1 MSKYDF
7 GNKLYA
13 LRTEKDLTQKELAKI
28 LGVSDKAVSKWE
40 TGEAMPRLKTLQ
52 LIAECFSVSYE
63 DLLSEKDGEKTTPPM
78 VITEPEDNPYER
90 FYNKRLNGNKKR
102 IKVELVLFALLI
114 LFSFCTII
122 FGNLAAT
129 FLGMMRQ
136 SLVRN
141 ILFNLAP
148 IFLSIGVWFLAHKTL
163 SEIDSIDTEQF
174 AQKYYP
180 ALTIPIIITAVLY
193 AVQNLISGNTGI
205 VILFAGT
212 SILTLFSLIIAVI
225 KKNECTRYINICSDI
240 IGIFLFL
247 NLLSITKYFITS
259 GFNIFIPTITIAEML
274 GLVFEINDLL
284 RKIQTLKKVDTP
296 LNPKKA
302 KFKKFA
308 VRLFIVLIS
317 LLIIVSIILNLF
329 PGILIKYT
337 LAKSWE
343 NPNVTFFEHYD
354 MKFEEGE
361 ATTVSI
367 GNITIDVPVK
377 YTMED
382 RSFEEDDE
390 RYWYYIEEDKMA
402 MSLECYPLMS
412 LLYGEDN
419 LSLYTTSSALQEQD
433 NIEQF
438 KKMLINTFGTYPR
451 NEFEYKKLMYS
462 LDADDINVF
471 NYEQCVTYT
480 VLLASRDMYTMGNFY
495 DITLYE
501 RNEIGAEIMKMKTS
515 ADREM
520 YNVIIY
526 ITGDENEYHIV
537 FNGTFESVEVMY
549 KVLNSIEVV

>member
-1 MSKYDF
+1 MGKYDF

-63 DLLSEKDGEKTTPPM
+63 NLLSEKDGEKTTPPM
-78 VITEPEDNPYER
+78 VMIEPADNPYER

-163 SEIDSIDTEQF
+163 SEIDSVDTEQF

-354 MKFEEGE
+354 VKFEEGE
-361 ATTVSI
+361 ATTFRI
-367 GNITIDVPVK
+367 GDITIDMPVN

-382 RSFEEDDE
+382 RSFDENEE
-390 RYWYYIEEDKMA
+390 RYWWYIEEDKMA
-402 MSLECYPLMS
+402 CSLEKFPLMS
-412 LLYGEDN
+412 MLYGNDDE
-419 LSLYTTSSALQEQD
+419 LYTTSSALQEQSD
-433 NIEQF
+433 KERF

-451 NEFEYKKLMYS
+451 NEFEYKKLLYS

-480 VLLASRDMYTMGNFY
+480 VLLASRDMTTMGNFY
-495 DITLYE
+495 DIILYE
-501 RNEIGAEIMKMKTS
+501 RNEIGVEIMKLKST
-515 ADREM
+515 DREM
-520 YNVIIY
+520 YAVSIFV
-526 ITGDENEYHIV
+526 TGDEYEYHIT
-537 FNGTFESVEVMY
+537 FNGTFESVDVLY
-549 KVLNSIEVV
+549 KMLNSIEVV

>member
-13 LRTEKDLTQKELAKI
+13 LRTEKDLTQKELSKI

-63 DLLSEKDGEKTTPPM
+63 DLLSEKDGEKTTPPI
-78 VITEPEDNPYER
+78 VITEPADNPYER
-90 FYNKRLNGNKKR
+90 FYNKRLKGE
-102 IKVELVLFALLI
+102 KVVTKTLLVFLALFI
-114 LFSFCTII
+114 LFSFCTVI

-136 SLVRN
+136 SLVQN
-141 ILFNLAP
+141 ILFNLVP
-148 IFLSIGVWFLAHKTL
+148 IFLSIGMWFFTHKTL

-174 AQKYYP
+174 ARKYYP
-180 ALTIPIIITAVLY
+180 AMTIPLIIASALY
-193 AVQNLISGNTGI
+193 AVENLISGNTGI
-205 VILFAGT
+205 VLFFAGT
-212 SILTLFSLIIAVI
+212 SLLMLLSLIVSLV
-225 KKNECTRYINICSDI
+225 KKSDCTKYINIFSYIVAIFWIMNALSIVKLFVLSETKAVVSLLIVSAMTALATELSDI
-240 IGIFLFL
+240 LR
-247 NLLSITKYFITS
+247 
-259 GFNIFIPTITIAEML
+259 TIH
-274 GLVFEINDLL
+274 
-284 RKIQTLKKVDTP
+284 TLKKVDTP

-308 VRLFIVLIS
+308 VRLFVVLIS
-317 LLIIVSIILNLF
+317 LLIIVSVILNLF
-329 PGILIKYT
+329 PGILVKYT

-354 MKFEEGE
+354 VKFEEGE

-367 GNITIDVPVK
+367 GNITIGVPVK

-382 RSFEEDDE
+382 RSFEDDDE

-419 LSLYTTSSALQEQD
+419 LSLYTTSSALQEQE

-471 NYEQCVTYT
+471 NYEQCITYT
-480 VLLASRDMYTMGNFY
+480 VLLAQRDMTTMGNFY

-501 RNEIGAEIMKMKTS
+501 RNEIGVEIMKPKNT
-515 ADREM
+515 DIEM
-520 YNVIIY
+520 CSVSIFV
-526 ITGDENEYHIV
+526 TGDEYEYHIT
-537 FNGTFESVEVMY
+537 FNGTFESVDVLY
-549 KVLNSIEVV
+549 KMLNSIEVV

>member
-52 LIAECFSVSYE
+52 LIAECFSASYE
-63 DLLSEKDGEKTTPPM
+63 DLLSENAESCQTPPM
-78 VITEPEDNPYER
+78 AVNEPNDNPYER
-90 FYNKRLNGNKKR
+90 FYNKRLNGTKKR
-102 IKVELVLFALLI
+102 IKVELVMFALLI
-114 LFSFCTII
+114 LFN
-122 FGNLAAT
+122 FGVLIVSNLAAT
-129 FLGMMRQ
+129 FLGMMRSGLIQ
-136 SLVRN
+136 N
-141 ILFNLAP
+141 ILFNLVP
-148 IFLSIGVWFLAHKTL
+148 IFLEIALWFFAKKALA
-163 SEIDSIDTEQF
+163 EVDYIDQVQF
-174 AQKYYP
+174 AKKYYP
-180 ALTIPIIITAVLY
+180 TLAIPTIITSTLY
-193 AVQNLISGNTGI
+193 AIQSFISGNTGI
-205 VILFAGT
+205 VIFLAGIAALMLSSLVAT
-212 SILTLFSLIIAVI
+212 TIKKSDSIKYAFIIHVMISVFLYLNIFNILNSLSYGLEGLLSAITITEMLLFSI
-225 KKNECTRYINICSDI
+225 
-240 IGIFLFL
+240 
-247 NLLSITKYFITS
+247 
-259 GFNIFIPTITIAEML
+259 
-274 GLVFEINDLL
+274 EINDIL

-296 LNPKKA
+296 LNPQKV

-308 VRLFIVLIS
+308 VRLFVVLIS
-317 LLIIVSIILNLF
+317 LLIIVSVILNLF
-329 PGILIKYT
+329 PGILVKYT

-361 ATTVSI
+361 ATTFRI
-367 GNITIDVPVK
+367 GDITIDMPVN

-382 RSFEEDDE
+382 RSFDENEE
-390 RYWYYIEEDKMA
+390 RNWWYIEEDKMA
-402 MSLECYPLMS
+402 MSLECYPLIS

-419 LSLYTTSSALQEQD
+419 SSLYTTSSALQEQE

-480 VLLASRDMYTMGNFY
+480 VLLAGRDLYTMGNFY

-520 YNVIIY
+520 YSVSIFV
-526 ITGDENEYHIV
+526 TGDKYEYHIT
-537 FNGTFESVEVMY
+537 FNGKFESVDVLY
-549 KVLNSIEVV
+549 KILNSIEVV

>member
-78 VITEPEDNPYER
+78 VITEPADNPYER

-163 SEIDSIDTEQF
+163 SEIDSVNTEQF

-317 LLIIVSIILNLF
+317 LLIIVSVILNLF

-354 MKFEEGE
+354 VKFEEGE
-361 ATTVSI
+361 ATTFRI
-367 GNITIDVPVK
+367 GDITIDMPVN

-382 RSFEEDDE
+382 RSFDEKEE
-390 RYWYYIEEDKMA
+390 RYWWYIEEDKMA
-402 MSLECYPLMS
+402 CSLEKFPLMS
-412 LLYGEDN
+412 MLYGNDN
-419 LSLYTTSSALQEQD
+419 ELYTTSSALQEQSD
-433 NIEQF
+433 KERF

-451 NEFEYKKLMYS
+451 NEFEYKKLLYS

-480 VLLASRDMYTMGNFY
+480 VLLASRDMTTMGNFY
-495 DITLYE
+495 DIILYE
-501 RNEIGAEIMKMKTS
+501 RNEIGVEIMKLKST
-515 ADREM
+515 DREM
-520 YNVIIY
+520 YAVSIFV
-526 ITGDENEYHIV
+526 TGDEYEYHIT
-537 FNGTFESVEVMY
+537 FNGTFESVDVLY
-549 KVLNSIEVV
+549 KMLNSIEVV

>member
-1 MSKYDF
+1 MGKYDF

-63 DLLSEKDGEKTTPPM
+63 NLLSEKDGEKTTPPM
-78 VITEPEDNPYER
+78 VMIEPADNPYER

-354 MKFEEGE
+354 VKFEEGE
-361 ATTVSI
+361 ATTFRI
-367 GNITIDVPVK
+367 GDITIDMPVN

-382 RSFEEDDE
+382 RSFDENEE
-390 RYWYYIEEDKMA
+390 RYWWYIEEDKMA
-402 MSLECYPLMS
+402 CSLEKFPLMS
-412 LLYGEDN
+412 MLYGNDDE
-419 LSLYTTSSALQEQD
+419 LYTTSSALQEQSD
-433 NIEQF
+433 KERF

-451 NEFEYKKLMYS
+451 NEFEYKKLLYS

-480 VLLASRDMYTMGNFY
+480 VLLASRDMTTMGNFY
-495 DITLYE
+495 DIILYE
-501 RNEIGAEIMKMKTS
+501 RNEIGVEIMKLKST
-515 ADREM
+515 DREM
-520 YNVIIY
+520 YAVSIFV
-526 ITGDENEYHIV
+526 TGDEYEYHIT
-537 FNGTFESVEVMY
+537 FNGTFESVDVLY
-549 KVLNSIEVV
+549 KMLNSIEVV

>member
-1 MSKYDF
+1 MGKYDF

-78 VITEPEDNPYER
+78 VITEPADNPYER

-163 SEIDSIDTEQF
+163 SEIDSVDTEQF

-259 GFNIFIPTITIAEML
+259 GFNIFISTITIAEML

-354 MKFEEGE
+354 VKFEEGE
-361 ATTVSI
+361 ATTFRI
-367 GNITIDVPVK
+367 GDITIDMPVN

-382 RSFEEDDE
+382 RSFDENEE
-390 RYWYYIEEDKMA
+390 RYWWYIEEDKMA
-402 MSLECYPLMS
+402 CSLEKFPLMS
-412 LLYGEDN
+412 MLYGNDDE
-419 LSLYTTSSALQEQD
+419 LYTTSSALQEQSD
-433 NIEQF
+433 KERF

-451 NEFEYKKLMYS
+451 NEFEYKKLLYS

-480 VLLASRDMYTMGNFY
+480 VLLASRDMTTMGNFY
-495 DITLYE
+495 DIILYE
-501 RNEIGAEIMKMKTS
+501 RNEIGVEIMKLKST
-515 ADREM
+515 DREM
-520 YNVIIY
+520 YAVSIFV
-526 ITGDENEYHIV
+526 TGDEYEYHIT
-537 FNGTFESVEVMY
+537 FNGTFESVDVLY
-549 KVLNSIEVV
+549 KMLNSIEVV

>member
-63 DLLSEKDGEKTTPPM
+63 DLLSEKDGGKTTPPM
-78 VITEPEDNPYER
+78 VITEPADNPYER
-90 FYNKRLNGNKKR
+90 FYNKRLR
-102 IKVELVLFALLI
+102 VEKLATKAVLVFFALFI
-114 LFSFCTII
+114 LFSFGFVI

-129 FLGMMRQ
+129 FFGMIRQ
-136 SLVRN
+136 SVARN
-141 ILFNLAP
+141 ILFNLVP
-148 IFLSIGVWFLAHKTL
+148 VFLSIGMWFFSHKTL

-180 ALTIPIIITAVLY
+180 AMTIPLIIVSALY
-193 AVQNLISGNTGI
+193 AIENFISGNTGI
-205 VILFAGT
+205 VLFFAGI
-212 SILTLFSLIIAVI
+212 SVLMLLSLIASLT
-225 KKNECTRYINICSDI
+225 KKSDCTKYINIIS
-240 IGIFLFL
+240 
-247 NLLSITKYFITS
+247 NVTS
-259 GFNIFIPTITIAEML
+259 IFIVLNFLSMVKLMVLSETKAIVSVLIVLAMIALATEL
-274 GLVFEINDLL
+274 NYILRIIN
-284 RKIQTLKKVDTP
+284 TLKKVDTP
-296 LNPKKA
+296 ANPKKA

-308 VRLFIVLIS
+308 IRLFIVLIS

-329 PGILIKYT
+329 PGILVKYT

-361 ATTVSI
+361 ATTFRI
-367 GNITIDVPVK
+367 GDITIDMPVN

-382 RSFEEDDE
+382 RSFDENEE
-390 RYWYYIEEDKMA
+390 RYWFYIEEDKLA
-402 MSLECYPLMS
+402 MSLEKFPLMS
-412 LLYGEDN
+412 MLYGNNDE
-419 LSLYTTSSALQEQD
+419 LYTTSSALQEQSD
-433 NIEQF
+433 KERF
-438 KKMLINTFGTYPR
+438 KNMLLNTFGTYPR
-451 NEFEYKKLMYS
+451 NEFEYKKLIYS

-480 VLLASRDMYTMGNFY
+480 VLLAGRDMYTMGNFY

-501 RNEIGAEIMKMKTS
+501 RNEIGVEIMKLKNT
-515 ADREM
+515 DREM
-520 YNVIIY
+520 YSVSIFV
-526 ITGDENEYHIV
+526 TGDEYEYHIT
-537 FNGTFESVEVMY
+537 FNGTFESVDVLY
-549 KVLNSIEVV
+549 KILNSIEVV

>member
-13 LRTEKDLTQKELAKI
+13 LRTEKNLTQKELAKI

-78 VITEPEDNPYER
+78 VITEPADNPYER

-114 LFSFCTII
+114 LFSFCTVI

-163 SEIDSIDTEQF
+163 SEIDSVDTEQF

-225 KKNECTRYINICSDI
+225 KKNECTRYIDICSDI

-247 NLLSITKYFITS
+247 NILSITKYFITS

-274 GLVFEINDLL
+274 ALVSEINELL

-317 LLIIVSIILNLF
+317 LLIIVSVILNLF
-329 PGILIKYT
+329 PGILVKYT

-361 ATTVSI
+361 ATTFRI
-367 GNITIDVPVK
+367 GDITIDMPVN
-377 YTMED
+377 YTMEE
-382 RSFEEDDE
+382 RSFDENEE
-390 RYWYYIEEDKMA
+390 RYWWYIEEDKMA
-402 MSLECYPLMS
+402 CSLEKFPLMS
-412 LLYGEDN
+412 MLYGNDDE
-419 LSLYTTSSALQEQD
+419 LYTTSSALQEQSD
-433 NIEQF
+433 KERF
-438 KKMLINTFGTYPR
+438 KNMLINTFGTYPR
-451 NEFEYKKLMYS
+451 NEFEYKKLIYS

-480 VLLASRDMYTMGNFY
+480 VLLAHRDMTTMGNFY
-495 DITLYE
+495 DIILYE
-501 RNEIGAEIMKMKTS
+501 RNEIGVEIMKLKNT
-515 ADREM
+515 DREM
-520 YNVIIY
+520 YAVSIFV
-526 ITGDENEYHIV
+526 TGDEYEYHIT
-537 FNGTFESVEVMY
+537 FNGNFESVDVLY
-549 KVLNSIEVV
+549 KMLNSIEVV

>member
-78 VITEPEDNPYER
+78 VITEPADNPYER

-225 KKNECTRYINICSDI
+225 KKNECTRYIDVCSNV

-274 GLVFEINDLL
+274 ALVFEINDLL

-308 VRLFIVLIS
+308 IRLFIVLIS
-317 LLIIVSIILNLF
+317 LLIIVSVILNLF

-361 ATTVSI
+361 ATTFRI
-367 GNITIDVPVK
+367 GDITIDMPVN

-382 RSFEEDDE
+382 RSFDENEE
-390 RYWYYIEEDKMA
+390 RYWWYIEEDKMA
-402 MSLECYPLMS
+402 CSLEKFPLISM
-412 LLYGEDN
+412 LYGNDDE
-419 LSLYTTSSALQEQD
+419 LYTTSSALQEQSD
-433 NIEQF
+433 KERF

-451 NEFEYKKLMYS
+451 NEFEYKKLLYS

-480 VLLASRDMYTMGNFY
+480 VLLASRDMTTMGNFY
-495 DITLYE
+495 DIILYE
-501 RNEIGAEIMKMKTS
+501 RNEIGVEIMKLKST
-515 ADREM
+515 DREM
-520 YNVIIY
+520 YAVSIF
-526 ITGDENEYHIV
+526 ITGDEDEHHIT
-537 FNGTFESVEVMY
+537 FNGNFESVDVLY
-549 KVLNSIEVV
+549 KMLNSIEVV

>member
-78 VITEPEDNPYER
+78 VITEPADNPYER

-317 LLIIVSIILNLF
+317 LLIIVSVILNLF

-361 ATTVSI
+361 ATTFRI
-367 GNITIDVPVK
+367 GDITIDMPVN
-377 YTMED
+377 YTMEE
-382 RSFEEDDE
+382 RSFDENEE
-390 RYWYYIEEDKMA
+390 RYWWYIEEDKMA
-402 MSLECYPLMS
+402 CSLEKFPLMS
-412 LLYGEDN
+412 MLYGNDDE
-419 LSLYTTSSALQEQD
+419 LYTTSSALQEQSD
-433 NIEQF
+433 KERF

-451 NEFEYKKLMYS
+451 NEFEYKKLLYS

-480 VLLASRDMYTMGNFY
+480 ILLASRDMTTMGNFY
-495 DITLYE
+495 DIILYE
-501 RNEIGAEIMKMKTS
+501 RNEIGVEIMKLKST
-515 ADREM
+515 DREM
-520 YNVIIY
+520 YAVSIFV
-526 ITGDENEYHIV
+526 TGDEYEYHIT
-537 FNGTFESVEVMY
+537 FNGTFESVDVLY
-549 KVLNSIEVV
+549 KMLNSIEVV

>member
-78 VITEPEDNPYER
+78 VITEPADNPYER

-180 ALTIPIIITAVLY
+180 ALTIPIIITAVLF

-225 KKNECTRYINICSDI
+225 KKNECTRYIDICSDV

-247 NLLSITKYFITS
+247 NLLSIAKYLITS
-259 GFNIFIPTITIAEML
+259 GFNIFIQTITIAEML

-317 LLIIVSIILNLF
+317 LLIIVSVILNLF
-329 PGILIKYT
+329 PGILVKYT

-361 ATTVSI
+361 ATTFRI
-367 GNITIDVPVK
+367 GDITIDMPVN
-377 YTMED
+377 YTMEE
-382 RSFEEDDE
+382 RSFDENEE
-390 RYWYYIEEDKMA
+390 RYWWYIEEDKMA
-402 MSLECYPLMS
+402 CSLEKFPLMS
-412 LLYGEDN
+412 MLYGNDDE
-419 LSLYTTSSALQEQD
+419 LYTTSSALQEQSD
-433 NIEQF
+433 KERF
-438 KKMLINTFGTYPR
+438 KNMLINTFGTYPR

-480 VLLASRDMYTMGNFY
+480 VLLAGRDMYTMGNFY
-495 DITLYE
+495 DIILYE
-501 RNEIGAEIMKMKTS
+501 RNEIGVEIMKLKNT
-515 ADREM
+515 DREM
-520 YNVIIY
+520 YAVSIFV
-526 ITGDENEYHIV
+526 TGDEYEYHIT
-537 FNGTFESVEVMY
+537 FNGTFESVDVLY
-549 KVLNSIEVV
+549 KMLNSIEVV

>member
-13 LRTEKDLTQKELAKI
+13 LRTEKNLTQKELAKI

-63 DLLSEKDGEKTTPPM
+63 ELLPGNTENNHTPPM
-78 VITEPEDNPYER
+78 VITEPADNPYER

-163 SEIDSIDTEQF
+163 SEIDSVDTEQF

-308 VRLFIVLIS
+308 VRLFVVLIS
-317 LLIIVSIILNLF
+317 LLIIVSVILSLF
-329 PGILIKYT
+329 PGILVKYT

-361 ATTVSI
+361 ATTFRI
-367 GNITIDVPVK
+367 GDITIDMPVN
-377 YTMED
+377 YTMEE
-382 RSFEEDDE
+382 RSFDENEE
-390 RYWYYIEEDKMA
+390 RYWWYIEEGKMA
-402 MSLECYPLMS
+402 CSLEKFPLMS
-412 LLYGEDN
+412 MLYGNDDE
-419 LSLYTTSSALQEQD
+419 LYTTSSALQEQSD
-433 NIEQF
+433 KERF
-438 KKMLINTFGTYPR
+438 KNMLINTFGTYPR
-451 NEFEYKKLMYS
+451 NEFEYKKLIYS

-480 VLLASRDMYTMGNFY
+480 VLLAQRDMTTMGNFY
-495 DITLYE
+495 DIILYE
-501 RNEIGAEIMKMKTS
+501 RNEIGVEIMKLKST
-515 ADREM
+515 DREM
-520 YNVIIY
+520 YAVSIF
-526 ITGDENEYHIV
+526 ITGDEYEYHIT
-537 FNGTFESVEVMY
+537 FNGNFESVDVLY
-549 KVLNSIEVV
+549 KMLNSIEVV